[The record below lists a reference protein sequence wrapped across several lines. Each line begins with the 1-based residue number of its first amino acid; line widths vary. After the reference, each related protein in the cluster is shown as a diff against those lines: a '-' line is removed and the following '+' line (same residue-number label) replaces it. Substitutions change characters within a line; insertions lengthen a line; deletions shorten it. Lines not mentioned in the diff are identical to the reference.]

1 MATPILPP
9 DLTAGDFAD
18 ALEAFRRIVGS
29 EHVYIGEALS
39 AYVDPYSI
47 AADPDAHATPAAVA
61 PDSAEQVQA
70 ILETGQPVQG
80 PALADILPRPG
91 YGGAAPRMP
100 GTVVLDLNRMNRI
113 LEVNVELGYALV
125 EPGVSYFDLYRYLQD
140 KGIKLWLDVPDPG
153 WGSVRATRWSA
164 AWVTRPMAITS

>member
-70 ILETGQPVQG
+70 ILKVANQYER
-80 PALADILPRPG
+80 PALADFLRQEPRLWRRR
-91 YGGAAPRMP
+91 AAHAGHGRARPQPHEPHPR
-100 GTVVLDLNRMNRI
+100 GQRRI
-113 LEVNVELGYALV
+113 
-125 EPGVSYFDLYRYLQD
+125 
-140 KGIKLWLDVPDPG
+140 
-153 WGSVRATRWSA
+153 RATHWSNPA
-164 AWVTRPMAITS
+164 SATSTCIATSRKRA